1 MKHGLTIKTSD
12 DEDTALIISGLGV
25 LFTFRDLIADKTGE
39 DILAGISKLS
49 YGQKED
55 APLEITWRDAE
66 FGKKAGHVVAK
77 AWEYVTWG
85 CWTRH
90 YDEDGNEFESDGRYL
105 TEEEQA
111 QADAEWKEMGQQAR
125 QIEAPEGGQA
135 TDSAELRP
143 GERSV

>member
-1 MKHGLTIKTSD
+1 MKDGLTIKTND
-12 DEDTALIISGLGV
+12 HEDTALIVRALGV
-25 LFTFRDLIADKTGE
+25 LSTFRDLIDDMTGE
-39 DILAGISKLS
+39 DILAGISKLTYS
-49 YGQKED
+49 EKED

-90 YDEDGNEFESDGRYL
+90 YDEDRNEFESDGTYL

-111 QADAEWKEMGQQAR
+111 EADAEWNEIEQEAQKRARKKKEATQQA
-125 QIEAPEGGQA
+125 QQ
-135 TDSAELRP
+135 S
-143 GERSV
+143 